1 MSTEKKV
8 DRDQIIQKLTAE
20 YNALKM
26 ELEDAKSC
34 YSQLFSGVPEN
45 KVLSVSTHSTQSNP
59 DQMMHISDLKRE
71 MHQTY
76 KDLRWAYGM
85 KAIEEEAKKKQTP
98 E

>member
-1 MSTEKKV
+1 MSSDRKV

-20 YNALKM
+20 YNSLKM

-34 YSQLFSGVPEN
+34 YSQ
-45 KVLSVSTHSTQSNP
+45 SNP
-59 DQMMHISDLKRE
+59 GQMMHISDLKRE
-71 MHQTY
+71 INKTY